1 MKQKRTKKKSISPAL
16 RAYAEERIR
25 LKQTLNKMG
34 TAELYQVAIG
44 HFLKFTGD
52 KEIRIEAISK
62 TMVTDFSAYL
72 QQRRLATNSINSYL
86 SALRAIYNAALHEG
100 LLHPEKSP
108 FEGLRLRRSPTTKR
122 AIPVSFI
129 YRLAETRKKEEYPR
143 RELTTDLCLF
153 SFLACG
159 MPFVDM
165 AFLSRENIRGNEL
178 VYKRKKTGSQIRME
192 ISDAMWRLIRKY
204 EPDDGKRRFLFPILP
219 DVERLTHAQYKYR
232 LTLHNKELRLIGIEQ
247 GFPIRLTSYVTR
259 HSWASAAL
267 ENEVPVA
274 VISQALGHSSEKT
287 TRYYLSELDI
297 SKLTE
302 ARQKISGTIE
312 LLIKRE

>member
-1 MKQKRTKKKSISPAL
+1 MIQKRKKKKEVSPIL
-16 RAYAEERIR
+16 QTYAEGRIR
-25 LKQTLNKMG
+25 QKQALNKMA
-34 TAELYQVAIG
+34 TAELYQVAIS
-44 HFLKFTGD
+44 HFLRFTGD
-52 KEIRIEAISK
+52 KEIRMEAISK
-62 TMVTDFSAYL
+62 TTVTDFTAYL
-72 QQRRLATNSINSYL
+72 QQRGLATNSINSYL

-100 LLHPEKSP
+100 LLHPEVSP
-108 FEGLRLRRSPTTKR
+108 FEGLRLRRSPTAKR
-122 AIPVSFI
+122 AIPVSLI
-129 YRLAETRKKEEYPR
+129 YRLGEIRKKADHPR

-165 AFLSRENIRGNEL
+165 AFLTHENIQGNEL
-178 VYKRKKTGSQIRME
+178 VYKRRKTGSQIRME
-192 ISDAMWRLIRKY
+192 ISDGMWRLIRKY
-204 EPDDGKRRFLFPILP
+204 EPSDSKRRFLFPILP
-219 DVERLTHAQYKYR
+219 DAGTLTHAQYKYR
-232 LTLHNKELRLIGIEQ
+232 LALHNKELKAIGIEL

-267 ENEVPVA
+267 VNEVPIA

-302 ARQKISGTIE
+302 ARRKISGAIE
-312 LLIKRE
+312 LLIKGG

>member
-100 LLHPEKSP
+100 LLHPEK
-108 FEGLRLRRSPTTKR
+108 
-122 AIPVSFI
+122 
-129 YRLAETRKKEEYPR
+129 
-143 RELTTDLCLF
+143 
-153 SFLACG
+153 
-159 MPFVDM
+159 
-165 AFLSRENIRGNEL
+165 
-178 VYKRKKTGSQIRME
+178 
-192 ISDAMWRLIRKY
+192 
-204 EPDDGKRRFLFPILP
+204 
-219 DVERLTHAQYKYR
+219 
-232 LTLHNKELRLIGIEQ
+232 
-247 GFPIRLTSYVTR
+247 
-259 HSWASAAL
+259 
-267 ENEVPVA
+267 
-274 VISQALGHSSEKT
+274 
-287 TRYYLSELDI
+287 
-297 SKLTE
+297 
-302 ARQKISGTIE
+302 
-312 LLIKRE
+312 

>member
-16 RAYAEERIR
+16 QAYAEERIR

-204 EPDDGKRRFLFPILP
+204 EPETFLVPHPARRG
-219 DVERLTHAQYKYR
+219 ETHPCAIQ
-232 LTLHNKELRLIGIEQ
+232 
-247 GFPIRLTSYVTR
+247 
-259 HSWASAAL
+259 
-267 ENEVPVA
+267 VP
-274 VISQALGHSSEKT
+274 SS
-287 TRYYLSELDI
+287 L
-297 SKLTE
+297 
-302 ARQKISGTIE
+302 A
-312 LLIKRE
+312 

>member
-1 MKQKRTKKKSISPAL
+1 
-16 RAYAEERIR
+16 
-25 LKQTLNKMG
+25 
-34 TAELYQVAIG
+34 
-44 HFLKFTGD
+44 
-52 KEIRIEAISK
+52 
-62 TMVTDFSAYL
+62 
-72 QQRRLATNSINSYL
+72 
-86 SALRAIYNAALHEG
+86 
-100 LLHPEKSP
+100 
-108 FEGLRLRRSPTTKR
+108 
-122 AIPVSFI
+122 
-129 YRLAETRKKEEYPR
+129 
-143 RELTTDLCLF
+143 
-153 SFLACG
+153 

-232 LTLHNKELRLIGIEQ
+232 LALHNKELRLIGIEQ